1 MKTRLVVS
9 SLIVIG
15 LSLNLL
21 AVGPIFPTITP
32 AQKLQQDTQ
41 KLIMLQQTLTRGTFQ
56 VAGSTT
62 TLTLDS
68 TQTATLQAQITALI
82 AVVQTDAEALGQ

>member
-32 AQKLQQDTQ
+32 AQKLQMDTQ
-41 KLIMLQQTLTRGTFQ
+41 KLVMLQQSVSTGTFR
-56 VAGSTT
+56 VNGSTT

-82 AVVQTDAEALGQ
+82 AVVQADAEALGQ